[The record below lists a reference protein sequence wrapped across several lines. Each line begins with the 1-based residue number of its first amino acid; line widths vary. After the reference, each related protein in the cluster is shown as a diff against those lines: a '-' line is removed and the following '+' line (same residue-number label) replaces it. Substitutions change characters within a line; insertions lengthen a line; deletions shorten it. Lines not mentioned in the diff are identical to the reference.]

1 MVAASL
7 CSLSLTEEERRK
19 ITAYVTPTDNTY
31 NNILSLCVL
40 YLIILIYGT
49 ENFSVPT
56 PSPPI
61 KGIIRG

>member
-40 YLIILIYGT
+40 CLIILIQDLRLRV
-49 ENFSVPT
+49 ENSILQ
-56 PSPPI
+56 S
-61 KGIIRG
+61 